1 MTKPLPSPPIRPG
14 RRLRAAGRALL
25 ATLLLAAALVLPLAP
40 TPARAA
46 THEVVIA
53 DYAYGPATLTVSVG
67 DTVTWTNQDTAPHD
81 VLTTAGPVAVDS
93 PMLEQGDQWSYTFT
107 TPGTYDY
114 YCTVHPDMTARVV
127 VEPAPEPTTQAPA
140 PAPEPEPEPED
151 HGGGGHD
158 EHESE
163 PAPTS
168 APPETEHG
176 TEPEPDPTTG
186 TETET
191 EAEPT
196 ESGAHAHDASP
207 TPASPTAVAVE
218 PAAAEERLDPLLL
231 VTGAV
236 AGIAVLCLLL
246 VGSRTAAARQ
256 QPPTEAD

>member
-1 MTKPLPSPPIRPG
+1 MTKPLPVPPIRPG

-25 ATLLLAAALVLPLAP
+25 ATLLLAAALALPLAP

-53 DYAYGPATLTVSVG
+53 GYAYGPATLTVSVG

-81 VLTTAGPVAVDS
+81 VLTTAGPVTVDS

-127 VEPAPEPTTQAPA
+127 VEPAPDPTTRAPA
-140 PAPEPEPEPED
+140 PAPEPEPED

-168 APPETEHG
+168 APPETEHE
-176 TEPEPDPTTG
+176 TEPEPDPTTD
-186 TETET
+186 TDTET

-207 TPASPTAVAVE
+207 TPASPTEVAVE

-256 QPPTEAD
+256 QTPTDAD